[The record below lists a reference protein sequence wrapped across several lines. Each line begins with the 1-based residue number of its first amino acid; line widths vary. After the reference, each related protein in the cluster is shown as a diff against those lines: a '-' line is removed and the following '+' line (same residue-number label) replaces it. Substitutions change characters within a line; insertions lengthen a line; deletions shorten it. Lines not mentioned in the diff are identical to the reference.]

1 MEPLDISESVATVVT
16 GVFVLASP
24 ENAKDAD
31 YDFMYT
37 GDGEF
42 ICVRRVYDSG
52 EAPQVSSS

>member
-1 MEPLDISESVATVVT
+1 MEPLNIPESISTLTA
-16 GVFVLASP
+16 GVFVLAST